1 MYCVA
6 LFTSELVLTNTF
18 IPPYAFFHYR
28 SGSVIPGIKLGK
40 NVLSAVIN
48 PRSVKK
54 LMRSQMVRA
63 LVDVTNTGRP
73 AAIRSSTEVCGAVLR
88 PSSLSEGRPD
98 HEDNLLAEA
107 RDPLVKK
114 PNILPRPATEAE
126 KEADEESNNSDS
138 NLQTQNVNLISRK
151 QYKLQ
156 TSFSQMKDF
165 SQYKGRYCC

>member
-1 MYCVA
+1 M
-6 LFTSELVLTNTF
+6 S
-18 IPPYAFFHYR
+18 
-28 SGSVIPGIKLGK
+28 KLRR
-40 NVLSAVIN
+40 NL
-48 PRSVKK
+48 
-54 LMRSQMVRA
+54 MVRA
-63 LVDVTNTGRP
+63 QVDQTNTGKP

-88 PSSLSEGRPD
+88 PSSLHEWGPD
-98 HEDNLLAEA
+98 LEDNLLAEA
-107 RDPLVKK
+107 RDPLVKN